1 MGEGPRRELS
11 RIRRAHGRV
20 GVALLLLL
28 TFPAG
33 APAQEPVPPDSAAAD
48 SLARDTLP
56 PDSLAADTLPADSVA
71 QDTLPPPPDQLIT
84 LADSATASDWAGGVW
99 QWDRDALLRDGALT
113 VGDLLERIPG
123 VIPIRSGFLLQDE
136 AISVLGGTV
145 TPVRLFIDGFA
156 IDPLTAPSLDLSR
169 IELMNVERIRVERGF
184 DGLQVDLFTL
194 SPAERDVVTVLEI
207 GTGDLD
213 TNLFRGTLLAPRF
226 LGHPLGAGF
235 ERLGTDGF
243 GGREPAN
250 HTATWLKYGIVRDRA
265 GIQLELRRS
274 SFGRERQEGP
284 GADGERTDWTVR
296 ARGEPVPGLVAEAYA
311 GASSA
316 EALFD
321 TTTVRES
328 GAQAG
333 LRARLGSGASWV
345 AGTLRARTNP
355 GLPEVEGRLRAGQ
368 SLSWLRLRVAA
379 DWARWPGSGTAASV
393 RLQAETEPV
402 LGVLRP
408 FADVQAG
415 EYGVPHYRKP
425 DGAPLLLDRRGARLG
440 GELRHGGLHLGGAA
454 LLMDGDAMPAFGL
467 AFDRTPETFPG
478 GGYTGFELS
487 ARLPTWWET
496 MWLEGWYV
504 DTPIDRGWVY
514 TPSYSW
520 WAALNYRTTPLES
533 GNLEVAAS
541 LRARGRGPMPAPALV
556 DPDGPGTGEVARP
569 LSTVVLP
576 GQTVYDLHV
585 HLRIVGFRLFIRWD
599 NLGSDVVEDLP
610 GRPFPRQR
618 LFTGIK
624 WIFRN

>member
-20 GVALLLLL
+20 GAALLLLL
-28 TFPAG
+28 TIPAG
-33 APAQEPVPPDSAAAD
+33 APAQEPVPPDSVAADTLAAAAD
-48 SLARDTLP
+48 TLAADSIPPDTLP
-56 PDSLAADTLPADSVA
+56 PL
-71 QDTLPPPPDQLIT
+71 PDQLIT
-84 LADSATASDWAGGVW
+84 LVDSAAASDWAAGVW
-99 QWDRDALLRDGALT
+99 QWDRDALLRGGALT
-113 VGDLLERIPG
+113 VSDLLERIPG
-123 VIPIRSGFLLQDE
+123 AIAIRSGFLLQEE

-169 IELMNVERIRVERGF
+169 IEFMNIERIRVERGF
-184 DGLQVDLFTL
+184 DGLRVDLFTL

-226 LGHPLGAGF
+226 LGHPLGAAF
-235 ERLGTDGF
+235 ERLSTDGF
-243 GGREPAN
+243 AGREPAD
-250 HTATWLKYGIVRDRA
+250 HTATWLKYGVVRDRA

-274 SFGRERQEGP
+274 TFGRERREGS

-296 ARGEPVPGLVAEAYA
+296 ARGEPLPGLVAEAYA

-333 LRARLGSGASWV
+333 LRARLGSGASRV
-345 AGTLRARTNP
+345 EGTLRVRTNP
-355 GLPEVEGRLRAGQ
+355 GLPEVEGRLTAAGHP
-368 SLSWLRLRVAA
+368 LPWLRLRGAA

-393 RLQAETEPV
+393 RLRAETDPV

-408 FADVQAG
+408 FADVQTG
-415 EYGVPHYRKP
+415 EYGVPHHRKP
-425 DGAPLLLDRRGARLG
+425 DGSALLLARRGARLG
-440 GELRHGGLHLGGAA
+440 GEMRHGGLHLGGAA
-454 LLMDGDAMPAFGL
+454 LLVDGDAMPAFGL
-467 AFDRTPETFPG
+467 DFDRTPQTFPG

-520 WAALNYRTTPLES
+520 RAALNFRTLPLES

-541 LRARGRGPMPAPALV
+541 LRARGRGPMPAPRLV
-556 DPDGPGTGEVARP
+556 DADDAGTGEPAQP
-569 LSTVVLP
+569 LATVVLP
-576 GQTVYDLHV
+576 GQTVYDLYV
-585 HLRIVGFRLFIRWD
+585 HLRIVRFRIFIRWD
-599 NLGSDVVEDLP
+599 NLGSEVVEDLP